1 MRLISTMSI
10 NNMGDI
16 YAYSTPEIV
25 SKMGEQFRMYRIAL
39 GMTLSDVAEQSG
51 LSLMTVQRFENGVNK
66 DISMSTLIRLLRSIH
81 RLDDLQL
88 ILPPIPESPYFSPST
103 KPIKRVRH
111 KHG

>member
-1 MRLISTMSI
+1 
-10 NNMGDI
+10 
-16 YAYSTPEIV
+16 
-25 SKMGEQFRMYRIAL
+25 MGEQFRMYRMAL

-88 ILPPIPESPYFSPST
+88 ILPPIPESPYSYCY
-103 KPIKRVRH
+103 
-111 KHG
+111 